1 MVPSDYPNYFDR
13 REVGDV
19 FVVVIWVKPR
29 LLMHM
34 DHERP
39 DSISAESPPSYGSL
53 IIIIGALEFHEN
65 NRVLKN
71 YTFSILPLFE

>member
-1 MVPSDYPNYFDR
+1 
-13 REVGDV
+13 
-19 FVVVIWVKPR
+19 
-29 LLMHM
+29 MHM

-39 DSISAESPPSYGSL
+39 DSISAESPPSYWSL